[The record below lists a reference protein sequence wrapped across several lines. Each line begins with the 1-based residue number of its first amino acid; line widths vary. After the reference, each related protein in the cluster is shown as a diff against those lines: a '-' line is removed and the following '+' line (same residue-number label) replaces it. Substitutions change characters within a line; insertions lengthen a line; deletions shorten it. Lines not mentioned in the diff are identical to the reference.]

1 MTRNP
6 SFTSLTTT
14 SDDRTRLHLAR
25 WGAEGPEALIVPGLA
40 EHAGRYGHV
49 AAALTAAGWRV
60 TLVELRGHGDSEG
73 KRGHVDRW
81 HAYVEDVQAAAA
93 TLSGPFVLVGHSM
106 GGAVGLATL
115 LEPIDPPCVAVAL
128 TNPFLDVAFE
138 PPAWKVKLAGVL
150 TRLLP
155 RLSLD
160 NELDTAHLSRD
171 PEVVAAYEADPKVF
185 GTITPRWFTEFTVL
199 RERVMAAAGRYELPL
214 RLMISDGDRICDAA
228 ASRRLAAAWSGPVE
242 VVEHGE
248 ARHELFNELEKEALL
263 AQLVD
268 WLQPFQEEC
277 RRAS

>member
-1 MTRNP
+1 MSKNP
-6 SFTSLTTT
+6 SPTTHST
-14 SDDRTRLHLAR
+14 MSDDRTRLNLVR
-25 WGAEGPEALIVPGLA
+25 WGEPGPEILVVPGLA

-49 AAALTAAGWRV
+49 ASALTAAGWRV
-60 TLVELRGHGDSEG
+60 TVVELRGHGDSEG

-106 GGAVGLATL
+106 GGAVGLATVM
-115 LEPIDPPCVAVAL
+115 EPIDPPCVALAL
-128 TNPFLDVAFE
+128 SNPFLDVAFE

-199 RERVMAAAGRYELPL
+199 RERVMAAAGRLELPL
-214 RLMISDGDRICDAA
+214 RLMVSDGDRICDAA
-228 ASRRLAAAWSGPVE
+228 AGRRLAAAWGGPSE
-242 VVEHGE
+242 VVEYGE
-248 ARHELFNELEKEALL
+248 ARHELFNELDKEQLL
-263 AQLVD
+263 VDLVD

-277 RRAS
+277 RSGS